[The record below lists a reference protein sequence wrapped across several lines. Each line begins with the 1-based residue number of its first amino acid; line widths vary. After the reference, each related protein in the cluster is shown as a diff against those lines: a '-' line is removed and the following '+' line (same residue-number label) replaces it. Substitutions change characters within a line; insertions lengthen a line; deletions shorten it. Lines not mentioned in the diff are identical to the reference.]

1 MLVSGVYMC
10 ILKQVF
16 IHTNPVA
23 MFRHNIL
30 ITYRNFLRYKSSFL
44 INLLGLSTGL
54 ACTLLIYIWVADELS
69 VDRFHQKDD
78 QLYQVLQNVQRHDG
92 IKTGESTPAQ
102 LSESLLDDMPEVEYA
117 VSVNSS
123 GDYAGEGIIAYEDK
137 HVKAK
142 GIFASEDYFNVFSY
156 DLIQGTKDQ
165 VLSDKN
171 GVVISEGLAKK
182 LFNTTENI
190 VGKTFDWNHRVRF
203 EGPLYVSGIFQDT
216 PPNST
221 CQFDIVFNFKKLLEG
236 DRNAGQWNA
245 GPAETYL
252 VLEKGT
258 SIAEF
263 NKKIS
268 RYLLSKDPE
277 NKATLFVSRYAD
289 KYLNGRFENGVQS
302 GGRIEYVWL
311 FSVIA
316 VFILAI
322 ACINFMNLSTAQASR
337 KMKEVGIKK
346 TMGANRNELISQ
358 FLGESIL
365 MAFLSLAI
373 AILVVILLLPQFN
386 ALTNKQLRF
395 VFGVSPVL
403 SIAGIVLFTGIVSGC
418 YPAFYLSRFDP
429 AKVLKGNLTTAFGE
443 VWIRK
448 GLVIT
453 QFVLSVVF
461 IIAFLIV
468 NKQIQFTR
476 TKNLGYEKDNVLIFQ
491 RQGRINWNDHGAF
504 MSALKGVPGVLNTSC
519 MFGSIL
525 NRDRALHGGFSWE
538 GQPPGVKQMQF
549 ASPEIS
555 HDFIETLNIEITEGR
570 TFSNTYAEEELK
582 IIVNEAAVKMMGF
595 SDPVGR
601 TIQDGK
607 QEKEII
613 GVVKDF
619 QYGSLHHQT
628 GPVFFRYSLRGSDVM
643 VKVQSGSEANTIEQ
657 LREVYEKF
665 HPGYPFEFTFLD
677 ADYQQL
683 YSSENIVAVL
693 SKYFAV
699 IAIIISCLGLYGL
712 AAFTARRR
720 QKEIGI
726 RKILGATEAGIVSLL
741 STDFTKMILIAIAIG
756 LPVSYVMAL
765 KWLENFAYRIELEWW
780 FFAGAGVTALL
791 IAWITIGM
799 QTLKAASINPAEC
812 IRNE

>member
-1 MLVSGVYMC
+1 
-10 ILKQVF
+10 
-16 IHTNPVA
+16 

-54 ACTLLIYIWVADELS
+54 ACTLLIYLWVADELS

-78 QLYQVLQNVQRHDG
+78 QLYQVLRNVQRPDG
-92 IKTGESTPAQ
+92 IRTGESTPAR
-102 LSESLLDDMPEVEYA
+102 LGESLLEEMPEVEYA
-117 VSVNSS
+117 VSVNTS
-123 GDYAGEGIIAYEDK
+123 GEYSGEAIIAYEDK

-156 DLIQGTKDQ
+156 DLIQGNKDQ
-165 VLSDKN
+165 ALADKN
-171 GVVISEGLAKK
+171 GVVISERLAKK
-182 LFNTTENI
+182 VFNTTDNI
-190 VGKTFDWNHRVRF
+190 IGKTLVWNHRVRF
-203 EGPLYVSGIFQDT
+203 EGPLYVSGIFQD
-216 PPNST
+216 PPANST

-268 RYLLSKDPE
+268 RYLFSKDSE
-277 NKATLFVSRYAD
+277 SKATLFVSRYSS
-289 KYLNGRFENGVQS
+289 KYLHGHFENGVQS

-311 FSVIA
+311 FSIIA

-346 TMGANRNELISQ
+346 TMGVNRNALIFQ
-358 FLGESIL
+358 FLSESIL
-365 MAFLSLAI
+365 MAFLSLAV
-373 AILVVILLLPQFN
+373 AILVAVLLLAQFN
-386 ALTNKQLRF
+386 ELTNKHLGF
-395 VFGVSPVL
+395 TFDLNPIL
-403 SIAGIVLFTGIVSGC
+403 SIVGIVLFTGIVSGC

-429 AKVLKGNLTTAFGE
+429 AKVLKGKLTTAFGE

-468 NKQIQFTR
+468 NKQIQFTQ

-491 RQGRINWNDHGAF
+491 REGRINWNNHGDF
-504 MSALKGVPGVLNTSC
+504 MSALKSIPGVVNTSC

-538 GQPPGVKQMQF
+538 GQASGVKEMQF
-549 ASPEIS
+549 PSPGIS

-570 TFSNTYAEEELK
+570 TFSNTYADEESK
-582 IIVNEAAVKMMGF
+582 IVVNEAAVKMMGF
-595 SDPVGR
+595 RDPVGK
-601 TIQDGK
+601 TIQDGQ
-607 QEKEII
+607 QEKQII

-619 QYGSLHHQT
+619 QYGSLHHQIS
-628 GPVFFRYSLRGSDVM
+628 PVFFRYSSKGSDVM
-643 VKVQSGSEANTIEQ
+643 VKIQSGSEKNTIER
-657 LREVYEKF
+657 LTEVYAKF

-677 ADYQQL
+677 TDYRQL
-683 YSSENIVAVL
+683 YDSENKIAVL
-693 SKYFAV
+693 SKYFAG
-699 IAIIISCLGLYGL
+699 IAIIISCLGLFGL
-712 AAFTARRR
+712 AAFTAQRR

-726 RKILGATEAGIVSLL
+726 RKILGATEAGIVNLL
-741 STDFTKMILIAIAIG
+741 STDFTKMILIAIAFA
-756 LPVSYVMAL
+756 LPVSYFAAL

-780 FFAGAGVTALL
+780 FFAGAGVTVLL

-799 QTLKAASINPAEC
+799 QTLKSARTNPAEC